1 MATVSQPGSRGGL
14 ITALVIFVILFLI
27 AAIFAVKTNSELK
40 VRETELVNYKK
51 QFPTVVL
58 EQEVQSANEQAAKLR
73 AETSTND
80 SVYSILLRQREE
92 LARQITGQNPPN
104 SNKEAIDAAAKTVAA
119 ANESLKG
126 AGVTVPGGA
135 MINGIALLADA
146 INVRENRIKDLT
158 TQAAALNE
166 QIKQAN
172 DTGKQKADELEKA
185 IAEANKGKEAEAAKG
200 NGYLTDTKTKIDGL
214 EESLKKAVED
224 GRKASEDLT
233 TQLKTV
239 QAEIE
244 KVKKE
249 NDRLVKKIASWRPTN
264 YANAILRQPDGKI
277 IQMGKNNVVYIDLG
291 FGQHVTQGM
300 TFQIYDKLE
309 GIPRLEG
316 AAEDLPP
323 GKGSLEIIRV
333 GPGSSECRIIKMNE
347 GQQAQE
353 GDIIA
358 NVIYDKNTQF
368 HFKVYGDFDI
378 DHNGMATAAETDV
391 VKRLIVAWGGALTDA
406 IDIDTDFL
414 VMGKEPVVPNYPKD
428 QLDTDPVKKFEHE
441 NALKALKAYDDI
453 RNKALELGIP
463 VLNQNRFLYMIGY
476 WDQGRK

>member
-27 AAIFAVKTNSELK
+27 SAIFAVKTNSELK
-40 VRETELVNYKK
+40 VRETELGNFKK
-51 QFPTVVL
+51 QFPKVVT
-58 EQEVQSANEQAAKLR
+58 EQELPSAIEQADKFNEGGTEKSSL
-73 AETSTND
+73 
-80 SVYSILLRQREE
+80 YSLLLRQRED
-92 LARQITGQNPPN
+92 LARQITGQP
-104 SNKEAIDAAAKTVAA
+104 STTKEAIDAAARTVAS
-119 ANESLKG
+119 ANDGLKG
-126 AGVTVPGGA
+126 AGVSVPGGA
-135 MINGIALLADA
+135 LINGVAILADA
-146 INVRENRIKDLT
+146 INTREARIRELS
-158 TQAAALNE
+158 TQAASLSD

-172 DTGKQKADELEKA
+172 DAGKQKADELEKA
-185 IAEANKGKEAEAAKG
+185 IAEANKKTEAETAKG
-200 NGYLTDTKTKIDGL
+200 TTYLTDTKTKIDGL

-224 GRKASEDLT
+224 GRKAAEELT

-249 NDRLVKKIASWRPTN
+249 NDRLVKKIGSLRPQN
-264 YANAILRQPDGKI
+264 YANAILRQPAGKI
-277 IQMGKNNVVYIDLG
+277 IQIAKNNVVYIDLG
-291 FGQHVTQGM
+291 FGQHVTQGL

-309 GIPRLEG
+309 GIPRIEG
-316 AAEDLPP
+316 SAEELPP

-333 GPGSSECRIIKMNE
+333 GVGSSECRIIKMNE
-347 GQQAQE
+347 GQQPQE

-358 NVIYDKNTQF
+358 NVIYNKNTQF

-378 DHNGMATAAETDV
+378 DHNNIATAAETDV
-391 VKRLIVAWGGALTDA
+391 VKRLIVAWGAVLTDA

-441 NALKALKAYDDI
+441 NALKALKAYDDV
-453 RNKALELGIP
+453 RNKALELQIP

>member
-14 ITALVIFVILFLI
+14 ITALVIFVIFFLI

-51 QFPTVVL
+51 QFPKVVL
-58 EQEVQSANEQAAKLR
+58 EQEVQSANELTDKLR

-80 SVYSILLRQREE
+80 SLYSILLRQREE
-92 LARQITGQNPPN
+92 LARQITGQVNT
-104 SNKEAIDAAAKTVAA
+104 NKEAIDAAAKTVAS

-126 AGVTVPGGA
+126 AGVSVPGGA
-135 MINGIALLADA
+135 LTAGVQILADA
-146 INVRENRIKDLT
+146 INSREARIRELT
-158 TQAAALNE
+158 TQAASLSD

-172 DTGKQKADELEKA
+172 DAGKQKADELEKA
-185 IAEANKGKEAEAAKG
+185 IAEANKKTEAADAKA
-200 NGYLTDTKTKIDGL
+200 NGYLGDTKTKIDGL
-214 EESLKKAVED
+214 EESLKKAIED
-224 GRKASEDLT
+224 GRKAAEELT

-249 NDRLVKKIASWRPTN
+249 NDKLVKKVAQVRPQN
-264 YANAILRQPDGKI
+264 YATAILRQPDGKI
-277 IQMGKNNVVYIDLG
+277 MQIGKNNVVYIDLG
-291 FGQHVTQGM
+291 FGQRVTQGM

-309 GIPRLEG
+309 GIPRIEG
-316 AAEDLPP
+316 SAEDLPP
-323 GKGSLEIIRV
+323 GKGSLEIVRV
-333 GPGSSECRIIKMNE
+333 SPGSSECRVIKMNE
-347 GQQAQE
+347 GQSVQE

-358 NVIYDKNTQF
+358 NVIYDKNTQL

-378 DHNGMATAAETDV
+378 DHNGIATAAETDV
-391 VKRLIVAWGGALTDA
+391 IKRLIVAWGAVLTDA

-453 RNKALELGIP
+453 RNKALELQIP